1 MIRSLI
7 SGFSD
12 NRPTSWTIISTQMSS
27 SSVLAYN
34 GSIFT
39 CQTSDMNIYTSTDG
53 ITWVLKAEY
62 VNFYANS
69 ATYSTPSTLIMVG
82 YAIDTFRAAIA
93 TSSDSVT
100 WTLRT
105 TTGFGSTAYIKDICW
120 SGTYLVAVSDEGHIA
135 TSSSSGSTWTQRAKS
150 ANPFEAV
157 AFGAGTYI
165 AVGYRE
171 LWTSTNGTNW
181 TDRSSTFLNLFASS
195 AAYGNGLFVVVD
207 NIGKIYTSLD
217 GITWTQRTSP
227 FGNTKINKVTYGGNK
242 FVAVGVGGKIAT
254 STDGITWVLSE
265 SPVTNNLL
273 AVAYGNNKFVAM
285 GGYKSVITSPTGL

>member
-7 SGFSD
+7 SGFG
-12 NRPTSWTIISTQMSS
+12 NRPTSWIIRSTPISS

-39 CQTSDMNIYTSTDG
+39 CQTGGMDIYTSTDG
-53 ITWVLKAEY
+53 ITWALKAEY
-62 VNFYANS
+62 VNFYAIS

-82 YAIDTFRAAIA
+82 YNRDTLRAAIA

-105 TTGFGSTAYIKDICW
+105 TTGFGTTAYIKGICW

-171 LWTSTNGTNW
+171 LWTSTNGTSW
-181 TDRSSTFLNLFASS
+181 TDMSSKAPNHSVYS
-195 AAYGNGLFVVVD
+195 AAYGNGLFVVVGST
-207 NIGKIYTSLD
+207 GKISTSPD

-227 FGNTKINKVTYGGNK
+227 FGNNTINKVTDGNGK
-242 FVAVGVGGKIAT
+242 FVAVGRSGTIAT

-265 SPVTNNLL
+265 SPVTVDLL
-273 AVAYGNNKFVAM
+273 TVAYGANKFVAM
-285 GGYKSVITSPTGL
+285 GNSKTVITSPTGL